1 MYTDMLLKINNFF
14 TVVLNYILSGYA
26 FIEKNYVYYMDKFF
40 KISQPLNFLYVLI
53 GVLVLIVAIIVLS
66 IICSIFKKKKV
77 VFYVDKKKYLVSKC
91 KHKED
96 IIFPSEIKKDGKKFV
111 CWCTDKGLTKEFLQ
125 TKLIKNKKLKL
136 YAKFEKI
143 YECVEINR
151 DEVINYESVEEI
163 VPVEET
169 EIVEIATVPE
179 EVFDIGELYDSI
191 RYEMLTYERATPF
204 KQLGITRKQIIA
216 EMFEKNG
223 KIYLYFAID
232 PNLMREKG
240 YNVMDYQEPEFKI
253 VPCKMV
259 VDSFKD
265 YDEVVNVIKET
276 MLLNNF
282 VKSDVVM
289 ATKVKSDES
298 VRKSGFA
305 FYVKNDIIATSSS
318 EYYILLRSI
327 VLSYKMTA
335 IKKNSEIDDKNMI
348 LKIFKKGEK
357 VSLYLALNAEIEGLE
372 FVGYDKNFMD
382 TPAKF
387 EINTYE
393 DCVKAQVLIDKLMY
407 RYGMEKH
414 PDQTEI
420 NLEENLESSCGF
432 GYKIRR

>member
-1 MYTDMLLKINNFF
+1 MNTDMLLKVISFF
-14 TVVLNYILSGYA
+14 ENVWAYVLSGYT
-26 FIEKNYVYYMDKFF
+26 FLEETYLGYMKNVF
-40 KISQPLNFLYVLI
+40 KISNPINFLYVLI
-53 GVLVLIVAIIVLS
+53 SVLALIAIII
-66 IICSIFKKKKV
+66 IICIIANVLKKKKV
-77 VFYVDKKKYLVSKC
+77 VFIVDGKKYLVSTC
-91 KHKED
+91 KHKGE
-96 IIFPSEIKKDGKKFV
+96 IIFPSEIKKEGKKFV
-111 CWCTDKGLTKEFLQ
+111 CWCSDKAFKKEFLQ
-125 TKLIKNKKLKL
+125 TKLNKNKNLKL
-136 YAKFEKI
+136 YAKFEV
-143 YECVEINR
+143 VEQTLAPI
-151 DEVINYESVEEI
+151 
-163 VPVEET
+163 
-169 EIVEIATVPE
+169 E
-179 EVFDIGELYDSI
+179 EVEVVEQNEVLEVVEVETNNEELFDIGELYDSI

-204 KQLGITRKQIIA
+204 KQLGISRKQIIA
-216 EMFEKNG
+216 EMFERNG

-253 VPCKMV
+253 VPCKKV
-259 VDSFKD
+259 VESFKD
-265 YDEVVNVIKET
+265 YDEVVNIIKET

-289 ATKVKSDES
+289 ATKVKSDEN

-305 FYVKNDIIATSSS
+305 FYVKNDIIATSASQ
-318 EYYILLRSI
+318 YYILLRSI

-335 IKKNSEIDDKNMI
+335 IKKNTEIDDKNMI

-387 EINTYE
+387 EINTAE

-414 PDQTEI
+414 PNETEI
-420 NLEENLESSCGF
+420 DLEENLETSCGF